1 MYTGYIPTDDD
12 GTLYYFSIQREF
24 LIVRLCKTCF
34 QEVPTLSIYIPTH
47 TLLNSLGIFCIL
59 SSHHI
64 AVALQTVSF
73 KLPEDEVTELERE
86 ANQEGKSRSEL
97 IRSVL
102 RARHIE
108 EQLEE
113 QVLTQQDKREY
124 ENRIAELER
133 RAEELE
139 RKLKTRTAE
148 VEAMEGTIE
157 ATVDEA
163 VRSVRS
169 DYEDRVEDLKE
180 ENQELRDRKVTG
192 LEEANEELADAINDV
207 LAEIATSEQVSGLSE
222 MVEEKADR
230 QWQGTTEQR
239 ESLIELR
246 EEVRDDLRRDVKR
259 ARPLTT
265 KIADWVRHRLP

>member
-1 MYTGYIPTDDD
+1 
-12 GTLYYFSIQREF
+12 
-24 LIVRLCKTCF
+24 
-34 QEVPTLSIYIPTH
+34 
-47 TLLNSLGIFCIL
+47 
-59 SSHHI
+59 
-64 AVALQTVSF
+64 VALQTVSF